1 MGKLVN
7 RVRGEV
13 RVRAESAFPERV
25 LNLCGARE
33 LSFWDLKWESPTALS
48 FRMTRQDFFALRRAA
63 EKVECSFT
71 LLERQGGPYVLRRC
85 LSRPGLLAGLV
96 ACGLCLFLSSFF
108 VWEFHVT
115 GNTTVPTEKIL
126 RALEKNGVCRGSFGM
141 GLDGEEIRNHVLLD
155 LPELSWIAVNVSGCR
170 AEVQVAERV
179 LPPEL
184 PDRKNPANVVAR
196 RPGLVLEMQALRGAR
211 CVLPGTMVQE
221 GELLISGVEDTD
233 TVGAVIGPSLGKI
246 TARTWY
252 TLETAVPLTAVEK
265 RYTGVEKQ
273 KFSWIFG
280 THRVKFFANSSVE
293 GADCDKINQIRPLSI
308 FGIPLPLRV
317 ETETYRLF
325 ERVEVERK
333 PETAERQTGEV
344 LRAYLERLVEPYG
357 TISSTLVSSRRR
369 GDVLLVT
376 LKAECREEIG
386 ERRPLYTE
394 ENSDGDAQS
403 IQE

>member
-33 LSFWDLKWESPTALS
+33 LSFWDLRWESPTALS
-48 FRMTRQDFFALRRAA
+48 FRMTRQDFSALRQAA
-63 EKVECSFT
+63 GKLECTFT
-71 LLERQGGPYVLRRC
+71 VLERQGGAYLLRRW
-85 LSRPGLLAGLV
+85 LDRPGLLVGLV
-96 ACGLCLFLSSFF
+96 ACGLCLFLSTFF

-126 RALEKNGVCRGSFGM
+126 RALEKNGVSRGSFAM
-141 GLDGEEIRNHVLLD
+141 SLDGEDIRNHVLLD

-184 PDRKNPANVVAR
+184 PDRKSPANVVAR
-196 RPGLVLEMQALRGAR
+196 RPGLVLEIQAHRGVR
-211 CVLPGTMVQE
+211 CVMPGTTVEE

-233 TVGAVIGPSLGKI
+233 TVGAAIGPSLGKI

-252 TLETAVPLTAVEK
+252 SLETTVPLTAVEK
-265 RYTGVEKQ
+265 RYTGEEKR
-273 KFSWIFG
+273 KYSWIFG

-293 GADCDKINQIRPLSI
+293 GKDCDKINQIHPLSL
-308 FGIPLPLRV
+308 FGVPLPLRV

-325 ERVEVERK
+325 ERVPVERK
-333 PETAERQTGEV
+333 PETVERQTGEV

-357 TISSTLVSSRRR
+357 KVSSTLVSSRRQ
-369 GDVLLVT
+369 GDVLHVT

-386 ERRPLYTE
+386 ERRPLYTA
-394 ENSDGDAQS
+394 ENSDGDAQR